1 MVARRMTVAAA
12 TLSVICLMGTGAN
25 AQNITTVSHEAHSIP
40 AAISTARGQSWRARW
55 RQRWI
60 YRWRMRTERSFR
72 HNLHNVGGHSP
83 QSVFLAHGKSQNTA
97 VTAGAIKSPTIAAM
111 NTSNPIALTRQD
123 TNAANDKP
131 ISSPMRTVGQGVSML
146 VYLLPV
152 LFVIVG
158 ALQIIKRLQQKL
170 TGGSAANLSLQTL
183 PKPSA
188 TSRQSGS
195 TVAAIARSM
204 VSKKQPVNANSCN
217 IRLVESTP
225 LGNSCL
231 ALVEVRGKLL
241 LLGVSGSSVA
251 LITEFQEQGHENDS
265 DFRALMRAAAMDL
278 DGVDFA
284 AAELP
289 SSAIMGDLG
298 EAVAA
303 AGTAV
308 TRSMQRL
315 RTVAEVEGA
324 L

>member
-1 MVARRMTVAAA
+1 MISRRTTFAAA
-12 TLSVICLMGTGAN
+12 TLSVICLMGVGAH
-25 AQNITTVSHEAHSIP
+25 AQVIANTNSTLQPTPTAL
-40 AAISTARGQSWRARW
+40 STARGQTWRAKW

-60 YRWRMRTERSFR
+60 YRWRMRTERAHR
-72 HNLHNVGGHSP
+72 RALHEAGLHNERTA
-83 QSVFLAHGKSQNTA
+83 FLPHNQLRATTRSTAAAHAQGSA
-97 VTAGAIKSPTIAAM
+97 SL
-111 NTSNPIALTRQD
+111 SSSSPIALTRQD
-123 TNAANDKP
+123 TNAGNDKP
-131 ISSPMRTVGQGVSML
+131 IASPMRTVGQGVSML

-152 LFVIVG
+152 LFIIVG
-158 ALQIIKRLQQKL
+158 ALQLIKRLQQKL
-170 TGGSAANLSLQTL
+170 AISSTPNLSLQTL
-183 PKPSA
+183 PKSTA
-188 TSRQSGS
+188 TPRHSGS
-195 TVAAIARSM
+195 MVAAITKSM
-204 VSKKQPVNANSCN
+204 FAKKQPVNASGCN

-303 AGTAV
+303 AGSAV

>member
-1 MVARRMTVAAA
+1 MHGRKMSVAAA
-12 TLSVICLMGTGAN
+12 TLSVIGLMGATAN
-25 AQNITTVSHEAHSIP
+25 AQIIGNANTNLQAPPPQTSTLHS
-40 AAISTARGQSWRARW
+40 QSWRARW
-55 RQRWI
+55 RRHWI
-60 YRWRMRTERSFR
+60 YRWRLRTERAHLRNNSSKSSTLPPTAFT
-72 HNLHNVGGHSP
+72 GH
-83 QSVFLAHGKSQNTA
+83 
-97 VTAGAIKSPTIAAM
+97 AGAVAHQSAASVKQIANTKLPLSSSPM
-111 NTSNPIALTRQD
+111 MLTRQD
-123 TNAANDKP
+123 TNSGKDKP
-131 ISSPMRTVGQGVSML
+131 IASPMQTVGQGVSML

-152 LFVIVG
+152 LFLIVG
-158 ALQIIKRLQQKL
+158 GLQLIKHLQHKL
-170 TGGSAANLSLQTL
+170 TRGGAKGLSLQSL
-183 PKPSA
+183 PLPA
-188 TSRQSGS
+188 PTGRQSGGM
-195 TVAAIARSM
+195 VAAITRSI
-204 VSKKQPVNANSCN
+204 VAKKQPVTASSCN

-251 LITEFQEQGHENDS
+251 LITEFEEQGHENDS

-303 AGTAV
+303 AGSAV
-308 TRSMQRL
+308 TRSLQRL